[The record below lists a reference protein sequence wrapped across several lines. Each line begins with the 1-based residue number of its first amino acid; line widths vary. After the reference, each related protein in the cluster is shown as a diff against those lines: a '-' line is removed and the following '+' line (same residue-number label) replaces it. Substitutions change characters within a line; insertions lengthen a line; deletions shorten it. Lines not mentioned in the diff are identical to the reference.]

1 MSRTIHKYGLTTG
14 INVLPKGK
22 VVLVGWLNHD
32 DDVLP
37 TIWIEYDP
45 NDAQHT
51 DQYVI
56 VGTGHSVWID
66 MEHVGSAICGR
77 FVWHVYKAV

>member
-1 MSRTIHKYGLTTG
+1 MPRTIHKFPLTTVT
-14 INVLPKGK
+14 NMLPVGK
-22 VVLVGWLNHD
+22 VVLVDWLNHD

-45 NDAQHT
+45 YDAQNT
-51 DQYVI
+51 DQYII
-56 VGTGHSVWID
+56 VGTGHHVPTD
-66 MEHVGSAICGR
+66 MEHVGSAVCGR